1 LLINKPK
8 RVKKMWI
15 ATAPTAVQDLQDIQ
29 DSVYPE
35 DTKYVDDLV
44 YRH

>member
-1 LLINKPK
+1 MSPNELRRCNGRIN
-8 RVKKMWI
+8 
-15 ATAPTAVQDLQDIQ
+15 TAATAVQDLQDIQ